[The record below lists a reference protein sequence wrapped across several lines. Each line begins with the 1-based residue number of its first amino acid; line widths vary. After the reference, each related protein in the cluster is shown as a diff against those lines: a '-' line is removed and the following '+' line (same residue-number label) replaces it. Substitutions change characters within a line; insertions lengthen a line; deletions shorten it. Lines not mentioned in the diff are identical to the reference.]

1 MDHLSLVKMGLQGA
15 KDICVGEGVRGLQ
28 SDGQYAHYQHL
39 LSMCLV
45 SSSNLP
51 ALGPNSPTGVKNE
64 SIIRRRWAPDDC
76 GPVTT
81 EAGNDC
87 HDEGGRRDHPHHPRD
102 RKIILQR
109 HPASWGSQH
118 GTKLMYARHWPWCR
132 WHQAELW
139 ILGTGAP
146 GSDLGYR
153 ESVSSLCNNHHQAEE
168 LTQRG
173 GESRNWFSAGVTFLQ
188 QKTWPHKLSED
199 NTWWTAVNTRTGGLL
214 CLQNVS
220 YFIIRL
226 VDDKRRRTD
235 SASLILIPSS
245 WCQHP
250 LAPLLLFLHK
260 LYIFCF

>member
-1 MDHLSLVKMGLQGA
+1 MLPEA
-15 KDICVGEGVRGLQ
+15 
-28 SDGQYAHYQHL
+28 
-39 LSMCLV
+39 
-45 SSSNLP
+45 SSKL
-51 ALGPNSPTGVKNE
+51 
-64 SIIRRRWAPDDC
+64 R
-76 GPVTT
+76 
-81 EAGNDC
+81 
-87 HDEGGRRDHPHHPRD
+87 
-102 RKIILQR
+102 
-109 HPASWGSQH
+109 SQH
-118 GTKLMYARHWPWCR
+118 GAKMCPTLTLMPMTPGWAE
-132 WHQAELW
+132 AELW

-146 GSDLGYR
+146 GSDPSYR
-153 ESVSSLCNNHHQAEE
+153 ESVSSLYNNHHQAEE

-226 VDDKRRRTD
+226 VDDERRRTD